1 MQQEILI
8 KSLSSMPLMCDNQ
21 MASDVVRGYDER
33 LLGNQHSPTVYGGE
47 VPPSEVRPLTTET
60 FIKSPE
66 QNNHNGSR
74 FQRSNVEPVSSSS
87 YTLASDSSQYSRD
100 VDLWLRGS
108 NTESTGVQNSRVATA
123 QRSTIAPSP
132 SLDGMWY
139 IIAMILPMFSANN
152 THWRCTPST
161 VLNAAEF
168 FLNQFSRFCAHA
180 RTQIRRLAGDQI
192 ARDLFATAMDIVLV
206 VYAIGFLA
214 LSLYQASII
223 G

>member
-1 MQQEILI
+1 
-8 KSLSSMPLMCDNQ
+8 MC
-21 MASDVVRGYDER
+21 
-33 LLGNQHSPTVYGGE
+33 
-47 VPPSEVRPLTTET
+47 
-60 FIKSPE
+60 
-66 QNNHNGSR
+66 
-74 FQRSNVEPVSSSS
+74 
-87 YTLASDSSQYSRD
+87 TL
-100 VDLWLRGS
+100 
-108 NTESTGVQNSRVATA
+108 VATT